1 MYTVLFLL
9 SYLSN
14 HLRCNIFIYISTIST
29 SKWGLSPHHPRLK
42 PTNSNPKELDRG
54 VLGGMGVFHS
64 SGGGHG
70 FRSRLRSRCQIV
82 LSCHTGSVRKLGGSH
97 SLDGSVNAILDCDMI
112 QIIAGHH
119 LVMRIMMMSGGGS
132 SVIHHRRNIHQ
143 GIHLAPL
150 AGAEN
155 FIGDVSGDRRGH
167 LTAILLISV
176 VNATMAMAHPIL
188 PSLLITTVDRTAL
201 SSTMRFIGRLL
212 LLDLEPVLDAH
223 AFVTASAG
231 REVATLDG
239 ALGGVGN
246 GNRHG
251 KEGLVDDFDRCLDG
265 ILWLFLHNRVG
276 PIASA
281 SGSCRLLSSG
291 DDLGS
296 FVRQW
301 RELALGADDTV
312 LLSRD
317 DGTGLLP

>member
-1 MYTVLFLL
+1 
-9 SYLSN
+9 
-14 HLRCNIFIYISTIST
+14 
-29 SKWGLSPHHPRLK
+29 
-42 PTNSNPKELDRG
+42 
-54 VLGGMGVFHS
+54 
-64 SGGGHG
+64 
-70 FRSRLRSRCQIV
+70 
-82 LSCHTGSVRKLGGSH
+82 
-97 SLDGSVNAILDCDMI
+97 MI

-119 LVMRIMMMSGGGS
+119 VVMRIMVMMSGGGDS

-143 GIHLAPL
+143 GIHLASL

-155 FIGDVSGDRRGH
+155 FIGDVRGDRRGH

-176 VNATMAMAHPIL
+176 VNATMAMAHAIFAR
-188 PSLLITTVDRTAL
+188 LLIAKVDRTTL
-201 SSTMRFIGRLL
+201 PSTMRFIGRLL
-212 LLDLEPVLDAH
+212 LLDLEPVLHAH

-265 ILWLFLHNRVG
+265 ILWLFLHNAYPLDSRSRVG

-312 LLSRD
+312 LLSWD
-317 DGTGLLP
+317 DGLLP